1 MNCNNKLTILIP
13 TYNRKERLFNTIS
26 NIYNQGHWGE
36 YKIVIV
42 DNHSDYSVQEMINQN
57 FCSDF
62 VKSVMVFRWKFN
74 TGMSTNISIA
84 FEFVE
89 TEWCWFLSDD
99 DEILNGSLDIVLSDI
114 QRYGNYSA
122 IKYSIEGICK
132 YDNTTISSVSTLLD
146 YYAKHDSGDKY
157 YLSMLYNI
165 KQLYPYMSELT
176 VRSYTYLSF
185 WLPIIRILNEQ
196 NNPVLMSSNTLYSY
210 KKNNDS
216 WSSSPEK
223 YLQTILGIRTL
234 FDSTYNL
241 SFTDFKKLKKVFFS
255 NLFFCNTVII
265 RILLVD
271 DNNLRKHY
279 YKLLNNYI
287 VGKYPMKLIA
297 KIIYYLFVSFHI
309 PSQFIYKLK
318 EYRRNM

>member
-1 MNCNNKLTILIP
+1 MNVNKGLTILIP
-13 TYNRKERLFNTIS
+13 TYNRKERLLNTLS
-26 NIYNQGHWGE
+26 NIYNQGHCGE

-42 DNHSDYSVQEMINQN
+42 DNHSDYSVQEMVN
-57 FCSDF
+57 FNFSTDF
-62 VKSVMVFRWKFN
+62 VESVKVFRWMFN

-99 DEILNGSLDIVLSDI
+99 DEILNGSLEIVLSDI
-114 QRYGNYSA
+114 QKYGNYSA

-132 YDNTTISSVSTLLD
+132 YDNTTISSVSNLLD

-165 KQLYPYMSELT
+165 KLLYPYLSELT

-196 NNPVLMSSNTLYSY
+196 NVPVMMSSNILYCY
-210 KKNNDS
+210 KRNNDG
-216 WSSSPEK
+216 WSSSPIK

-241 SFTDFKKLKKVFFS
+241 SISDFEKLKKVFS
-255 NLFFCNTVII
+255 KNLFYCNTVII
-265 RILLVD
+265 RILLID

-279 YKLLNNYI
+279 YKLLNKYM
-287 VGKYPMKLIA
+287 VGKWPMRIIA
-297 KIIYYLFVSFHI
+297 KILYYVFVSFHI

-318 EYRRNM
+318 EYRHAI